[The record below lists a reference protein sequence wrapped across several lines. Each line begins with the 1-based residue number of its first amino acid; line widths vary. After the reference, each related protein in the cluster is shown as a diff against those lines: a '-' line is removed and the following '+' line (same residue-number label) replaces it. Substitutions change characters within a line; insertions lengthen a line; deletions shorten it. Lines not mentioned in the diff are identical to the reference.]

1 MGECEVKPNT
11 TGGDTV
17 RVGWFRA
24 ALWRADGQWEGGGEQ
39 RLKDGG
45 EQQRAVGS
53 WCASSVSQCSS
64 KLAPCGLTQLR
75 GTPIIMAAI
84 KSNSIHLHKVPG
96 VFSHHLMRP
105 SVWGW
110 LCRMEA

>member
-11 TGGDTV
+11 TGGDPV

-53 WCASSVSQCSS
+53 W
-64 KLAPCGLTQLR
+64 
-75 GTPIIMAAI
+75 
-84 KSNSIHLHKVPG
+84 
-96 VFSHHLMRP
+96 
-105 SVWGW
+105 
-110 LCRMEA
+110 